1 MTERKENLPDK
12 FEIFFADKITG
23 EESKELSET
32 SHAKLLSEA
41 FEGLSSEL
49 DKHGNTAEFQE
60 LRKKHSLKLL
70 RFWQNKIKIYQEAQ
84 KKGLI
89 NEQEP
94 YSLGDETISV
104 VVCGVYEDEDSAVL
118 QINRHTKTE
127 KDEVQITADRGTG
140 IDEFAYPPTIK
151 SEVKFD
157 PGEAPDIYY
166 KVIFRRGRISTFE
179 RALIHT
185 DPNHQ
190 RPYIKDIR
198 TIDCSIFGVE
208 V

>member
-1 MTERKENLPDK
+1 MKEQKDNLPNKTD
-12 FEIFFADKITG
+12 IFFAEKITK
-23 EESKELSET
+23 EESEELSEM

-41 FEGLSSEL
+41 FETLSNEL
-49 DKHGNTAEFQE
+49 DKHGNTTEFQE

-70 RFWQNKIKIYQEAQ
+70 KFWQNKIKIYQKAQ
-84 KKGLI
+84 KEGLI
-89 NEQEP
+89 KEQEP
-94 YSLGDETISV
+94 YSLGNETISV
-104 VVCGVYEDEDSAVL
+104 VVCGVYEDEDSAIL

-166 KVIFRRGRISTFE
+166 KVVFRRGRISTFE

-198 TIDCSIFGVE
+198 SIDCSIFGVE
-208 V
+208 I

>member
-1 MTERKENLPDK
+1 MKEQKDNLPNKTD
-12 FEIFFADKITG
+12 IFFAEKITK
-23 EESKELSET
+23 EESEELSEM

-41 FEGLSSEL
+41 FETLSNEL
-49 DKHGNTAEFQE
+49 DKHGNTTEFQE

-70 RFWQNKIKIYQEAQ
+70 KFWQNKIKIYQKAQ
-84 KKGLI
+84 KEGLI
-89 NEQEP
+89 KEQEP
-94 YSLGDETISV
+94 YSLGNETISV
-104 VVCGVYEDEDSAVL
+104 VVCGVYEDEDSAFL

-166 KVIFRRGRISTFE
+166 KVVFRRGRISTFE

-198 TIDCSIFGVE
+198 SIDCSIFGVE
-208 V
+208 I